1 MRTYRRGPIP
11 SLDVTAAL
19 GFRVWRKLDDKK
31 IRMARAHSHADLE
44 LNFITRGQLTYAYGG
59 QLVTLKPGDLAVF
72 WGSVPHQGIDG
83 ETPVCGVWA
92 TFTLPMLLH
101 WKLPGGLTERLLKGE
116 FVRISL
122 PPEQA
127 KYEAYILER
136 WAQEMLDGLPAAQQ
150 TVRLELEARMR
161 RLAAEA
167 PVPSQGKP
175 RLPPEPG
182 IERALAFLNQHYR
195 EDIRAADVASATGW
209 HEKYLMRA
217 FKRTTLMPMGEY
229 LLRLRIAHAQWL
241 LLRSDK
247 SMLEVAYESGF
258 QSAAPF
264 YQAFRRVLPGITP
277 LKFRKQSAH
286 QQANT

>member
-1 MRTYRRGPIP
+1 MRSQHRLTTPG
-11 SLDVTAAL
+11 LDVTAAL

-31 IRMARAHSHADLE
+31 IRMDRAHSHADLE

-59 QLVTLKPGDLAVF
+59 QFVTLRPGDFAVF

-101 WKLPGGLTERLLKGE
+101 WKLPGGLAERLLKGE

-127 KYEAYILER
+127 KHEAYILER
-136 WAQEMLDGLPAAQQ
+136 WAREMLGDSPAAQH

-161 RLAAEA
+161 RLAGEA
-167 PVPSQGKP
+167 PAQGKP

-195 EDIRAADVASATGW
+195 EEIRAADVASASGW

-264 YQAFRRVLPGITP
+264 YQAFRRVLPGVTP
-277 LKFRKQSAH
+277 LQFRKQAAK
-286 QQANT
+286 QLANT